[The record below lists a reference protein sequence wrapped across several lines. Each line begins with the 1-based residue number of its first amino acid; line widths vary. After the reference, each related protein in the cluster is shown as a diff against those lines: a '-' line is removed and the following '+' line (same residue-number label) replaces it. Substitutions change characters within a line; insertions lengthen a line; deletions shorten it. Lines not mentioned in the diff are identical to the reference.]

1 LSHNVQLVLKN
12 ILDFV
17 FSLILFILLLPVYLV
32 ISLLIKLEDS
42 GPVIFSQERLG
53 KDGKVFRILKFRSMV
68 VYSEKMKG
76 GIFITEEDS
85 RITKIG
91 KVLRK
96 TSLDEIP
103 QLINIIKGDMSFI
116 GPRPPLTYY
125 PKKYEEYEDWVK
137 VRFRVK
143 PGITGLAQVNGRN
156 SIEWYDRFEYDTEYV
171 KKWSLAFD
179 FKILIDT
186 VKTVFKGKGIYSK

>member
-1 LSHNVQLVLKN
+1 MSHNVQLVLKN